1 MKGERTRIAE
11 LTTNKQSY
19 ATPNVYAD
27 DGIDLHNAGQF
38 LGIVHGIDDAGM
50 TAPGQYHK
58 SFVSYM
64 QQIDLIIENER
75 VPFPLAAS

>member
-27 DGIDLHNAGQF
+27 DGIDLLNAGQF
-38 LGIVHGIDDAGM
+38 LGIAHGIDNASM
-50 TAPGQYHK
+50 TTPGQYHE
-58 SFVSYM
+58 SFVPHM
-64 QQIDLIIENER
+64 QQYGLIIENKR
-75 VPFPLAAS
+75 VPFPHTAS